1 METIKSFLI
10 NHDAHPE
17 GVYLSHAEHNIYTY
31 DLRFKKPNAGDFLTT
46 AAAHT
51 VEHLFATVIR
61 NSAVKDKVVYFG
73 PMGCRTGFYFLTRG
87 ITHQQALDLFRDTLE
102 FISTFDAPIPGA
114 QSSRECGNWLEHDL
128 PAARDLAIDMKRV
141 LKDWTVD
148 KMQYAE

>member
-17 GVYLSHAEHNIYTY
+17 GVYLSHEEHNIYTY

-73 PMGCRTGFYFLTRG
+73 PMGCRTGFYLILRDSMSKAD
-87 ITHQQALDLFRDTLE
+87 ALQLVRDAFRFAADFE
-102 FISTFDAPIPGA
+102 GEIPGA
-114 QSSRECGNWLEHDL
+114 KKIECGNYLEHDL
-128 PAARDLAIDMKRV
+128 TGAKQEAAAYCGV
-141 LKDWTVD
+141 LSRCSEASMVYPD
-148 KMQYAE
+148 